1 MLYYDNGEFDYAE
14 PMTVECLQKQ
24 IECLGEI
31 SADVASTACTLACIY
46 DEMGKHEESEVLLQ
60 KCLSIRLK
68 LFVGSDH
75 AALTLSSQTS
85 GTDNHNLKIL
95 EIYNNL
101 AVLYYHQRK
110 YDQSRELL
118 SHCVRRG
125 AEILGGH
132 AHYLVRLWKKNFD
145 EVYLLKIADS
155 NKNKMNMS
163 NKTNM
168 VSK

>member
-24 IECLGEI
+24 IECLGEA

-68 LFVGSDH
+68 QFVGDN
-75 AALTLSSQTS
+75 AVLSSKTI
-85 GTDNHNLKIL
+85 GADDHNLKIL

-132 AHYLVRLWKKNFD
+132 SHYLVRLWKKNLD

-155 NKNKMNMS
+155 NKNKMSMS
-163 NKTNM
+163 NKTSM